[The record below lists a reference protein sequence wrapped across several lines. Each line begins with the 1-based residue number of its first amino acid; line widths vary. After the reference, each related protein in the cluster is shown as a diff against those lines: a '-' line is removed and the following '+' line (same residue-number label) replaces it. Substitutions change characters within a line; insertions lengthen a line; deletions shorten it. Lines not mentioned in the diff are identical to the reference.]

1 MAKRYYS
8 SMMRLNRLQW
18 LYLRSRREGFTW
30 PRGCGGMMHWF
41 LKHGLV
47 EKLVS
52 NTVYT
57 YRVTEKGYLST
68 VMGACEYRKK
78 GIEPYPW
85 LKDGQ

>member
-1 MAKRYYS
+1 
-8 SMMRLNRLQW
+8 
-18 LYLRSRREGFTW
+18 
-30 PRGCGGMMHWF
+30 MMHWF